1 MGIVLLGFALYA
13 LMRWDLSGRNPAF
26 CLLAFMYAV
35 KNGYHVQLGVSLSR
49 NIKTALLQS
58 WACKRKNIFCQSLCS
73 LNCVAWLYINFSNPA
88 FWFMFT
94 LFKSPKTSKPRGR
107 KFTASDGSWA
117 HEFGE
122 THKCAYWLSF
132 PRCNEHGHQRWPS
145 LAAALPSARSWNWT
159 KALEALES
167 P

>member
-1 MGIVLLGFALYA
+1 MAGLFLRKYTWYNFRVVVMQMAASPYPLLSHAVGDF
-13 LMRWDLSGRNPAF
+13 F
-26 CLLAFMYAV
+26 YAV
-35 KNGYHVQLGVSLSR
+35 SCKPVQLGLHVQLGVSLSR

-58 WACKRKNIFCQSLCS
+58 WACKRKSIFCQSLCS

-88 FWFMFT
+88 FWFLFT

-122 THKCAYWLSF
+122 THKCAFWKARGVS
-132 PRCNEHGHQRWPS
+132 E
-145 LAAALPSARSWNWT
+145 LANSRHS
-159 KALEALES
+159 
-167 P
+167 